1 MKFTEKELL
10 TISIGL
16 LNLIKNARTAETLV
30 TGEESQN
37 AIKKEIA
44 MLVDL
49 NVKVCDLI
57 KEGE

>member
-10 TISIGL
+10 TISSGL
-16 LNLIKNARTAETLV
+16 INLIKNAKTAEALV
-30 TGEESQN
+30 TGEESRN
-37 AIKKEIA
+37 AIEKEIA

-57 KEGE
+57 KEVG

>member
-10 TISIGL
+10 TISSGL
-16 LNLIKNARTAETLV
+16 INLIKNARTAESLV
-30 TGEESQN
+30 TGEESHN
-37 AIKKEIA
+37 AIEKEIA